1 MIKGHTPEERKQVSD
16 ALRDILQKIPTEYVA
31 SLSETD
37 LNVII
42 ASIASDNRI
51 VLISNEDSD
60 TVAKKAFEGLVDVDE
75 HRDRVQR
82 MWADGDDNFF
92 AARQD
97 QVKAANTLTNALVRA
112 GAEFGPMDTQIAW
125 RKIAQAIVTH
135 ARLIVL
141 TVDMLSDEEISAIY
155 TAMSNKDLRV
165 DVRPWDVVPREELR
179 AEHGRALAARDRA
192 TEALE
197 KAEKQRQEA
206 IDTLARE
213 RRTWAAAKER
223 DQLLIADLNE
233 QIRAYQQYPKPNPFV
248 RYVDDDPFER
258 LLKKVDEVRE
268 GVDKILAGGE
278 MPKRFVA
285 GEIPDGPV
293 GTFIDGR
300 VHLAVNPDGTT
311 GEVTFGTPTISDEAA
326 IAEPQERDR
335 AEDNLI
341 RKVRDVVAAEF
352 ERELY
357 DRHTGSA
364 GTTGFD
370 FGTLIAETLFAN
382 DLISVYDEVDQE
394 AVEELVDGETEIVET
409 AIDDRIDVNRG
420 DRWQNEISMA
430 LDGLTPESAGNTA
443 YRLRTSAQAAEEVR
457 KLRTKAKLDQDWRQQ
472 ISGALGVRPGEV
484 NFDLDAAV
492 AKVKELKLDGWRWR
506 NDVSA
511 TLNSHSQ
518 LELPEALDRIKK
530 LRNVDRAKA
539 RGDEWRHAIGKAL
552 GMGEPSALGLAEAV
566 TAILAQQRER
576 FTVDTD
582 RVEIVSEPGKVRSLV
597 EDAVLG
603 VLKDDYLREH
613 GHPAGETSERAARM
627 AVMANQAWFRL
638 AENLLDD

>member
-1 MIKGHTPEERKQVSD
+1 MISGNSVADTGKVREV
-16 ALRDILQKIPTEYVA
+16 LRDILRNLPFSFAYPIPPNIELIV
-31 SLSETD
+31 D
-37 LNVII
+37 R
-42 ASIASDNRI
+42 IASDNRI
-51 VLISNEDSD
+51 ALFSNEGSD
-60 TVAKKAFEGLVDVDE
+60 AVSKKAFSSETLTTIIDQSQP
-75 HRDRVQR
+75 DRIQQMR
-82 MWADGDDNFF
+82 TDGDDNFF
-92 AARQD
+92 AARED
-97 QVKAANTLTNALVRA
+97 QVKAANTVTNALVRA
-112 GAEFGPMDTQIAW
+112 AAEFGPWKSQVQW
-125 RKIAQAIVTH
+125 RKIAQALVTH
-135 ARLIVL
+135 PRLLIL
-141 TVDMLSDEEISAIY
+141 TIDMLSDEEIKEIY
-155 TAMSNKDLRV
+155 TAMGDSKLRV
-165 DVRPWDVVPREELR
+165 DVRPWDAKEWTEFQVERDRLVSE
-179 AEHGRALAARDRA
+179 RDRA
-192 TEALE
+192 TAAVE
-197 KAEKQRQEA
+197 KAEKERQEA
-206 IDTLARE
+206 VEALARE
-213 RRTWAAAKER
+213 RRVWENAKR
-223 DQLLIADLNE
+223 WDKSIIADLDE
-233 QIRAYQQYPKPNPFV
+233 QIRAYQRHPKPTGPIV
-248 RYVDDDPFER
+248 ADSDPFER
-258 LLKKVDEVRE
+258 MLKKIDEVRE
-268 GVDKILAGGE
+268 GVDKILAGGG

-370 FGTLIAETLFAN
+370 FGTLIAETLFTN

-457 KLRTKAKLDQDWRQQ
+457 KLRD
-472 ISGALGVRPGEV
+472 V
-484 NFDLDAAV
+484 N
-492 AKVKELKLDGWRWR
+492 
-506 NDVSA
+506 
-511 TLNSHSQ
+511 
-518 LELPEALDRIKK
+518 
-530 LRNVDRAKA
+530 RAKA
-539 RGDEWRHAIGKAL
+539 SGDEWRHAIGMAL
-552 GMGEPSALGLAEAV
+552 RVKEPMALGLAEATTSIRRLQEDRV
-566 TAILAQQRER
+566 TV
-576 FTVDTD
+576 TKD
-582 RVEIVSEPGKVRSLV
+582 RVEILGEPGKVRSLV

-613 GHPAGETSERAARM
+613 GHSAGKSSERAARM

-638 AENLLDD
+638 AENLVDD

>member
-1 MIKGHTPEERKQVSD
+1 MISGNSVADTDKVREV
-16 ALRDILQKIPTEYVA
+16 LRDILQNLPFSFAYPIPPNIE
-31 SLSETD
+31 L
-37 LNVII
+37 II
-42 ASIASDNRI
+42 DRIASDNRI
-51 VLISNEDSD
+51 ALFSNEGSD
-60 TVAKKAFEGLVDVDE
+60 AVSKKAFDGLVE
-75 HRDRVQR
+75 ETRDRIQQ

-92 AARQD
+92 AARED
-97 QVKAANTLTNALVRA
+97 QVKAANTVTNALVRA

-457 KLRTKAKLDQDWRQQ
+457 KLRD
-472 ISGALGVRPGEV
+472 V
-484 NFDLDAAV
+484 N
-492 AKVKELKLDGWRWR
+492 
-506 NDVSA
+506 
-511 TLNSHSQ
+511 
-518 LELPEALDRIKK
+518 
-530 LRNVDRAKA
+530 RAKA
-539 RGDEWRHAIGKAL
+539 SGDEWRHAIGMAL
-552 GMGEPSALGLAEAV
+552 RVKEPMALGLAEATTSIRRLQEDRV
-566 TAILAQQRER
+566 TV
-576 FTVDTD
+576 TKD
-582 RVEIVSEPGKVRSLV
+582 RVEILGEPGKVRSLV

-613 GHPAGETSERAARM
+613 GHSAGKSSERAARM

-638 AENLLDD
+638 AENLVDD